1 MKNIMHEKSSG
12 KIRYPVLLLYIEGWT
27 SLGLAAGHST
37 QLIASAPK
45 WNTMHEK
52 SSGKNQMPSPTV
64 ILRRLDI
71 LKTGCWAF
79 HATYCFRAKTE
90 YYA

>member
-27 SLGLAAGHST
+27 SLRLAAGHST

-79 HATYCFRAKTE
+79 HATYRFRAKLE